1 MAHCLRRSVERIVT
15 AHLSMAEAE
24 SGFERLSSDETED
37 MKVLIST

>member
-1 MAHCLRRSVERIVT
+1 MD
-15 AHLSMAEAE
+15 EAE